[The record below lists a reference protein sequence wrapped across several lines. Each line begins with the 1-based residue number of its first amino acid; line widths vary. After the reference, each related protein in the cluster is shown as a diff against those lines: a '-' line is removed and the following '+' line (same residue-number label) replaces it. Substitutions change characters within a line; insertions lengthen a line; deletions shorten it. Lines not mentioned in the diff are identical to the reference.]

1 MCGLKAVLSEGM
13 EDLTLS
19 VFMAATITSAGR
31 FSILGPR
38 GIWTSDQSSNEAQE
52 FLLLWSVASRD
63 QKGSDLNVGDW
74 ATRGKI
80 RLMPDEHPIGVRI
93 GGEQPPIAIG
103 AVVNL
108 SGPNGHAKFAPMLP
122 LLTI

>member
-19 VFMAATITSAGR
+19 VFTAATITSAGR

-63 QKGSDLNVGDW
+63 QKGSDLNVGDL
-74 ATRGKI
+74 ATGGKI
-80 RLMPDEHPIGVRI
+80 ALVPVEHSTGIIV
-93 GGEQPPIAIG
+93 GEQPPITVG
-103 AVVNL
+103 TVVNL